1 MVTPH
6 ITAQALH
13 TTAHYRTSLYR
24 HPRIGDALDMNRC
37 LTFQPLRFVF
47 TSQCVSRCVSWHPTY
62 SCLSRPACLC
72 VCLINHLSSGSSS
85 PEAKPCG
92 SSAVYC
98 PRGSGAPQKANPGF
112 YTEGGADSTRRPQQ
126 TLCPVGHYCIGGV
139 KIVCPAGKYGLSVGL
154 SSAHCSGSCQM
165 GFYCPAASTRPAQK
179 ACPGGSYGD
188 RAGLGSAAE
197 CTTPCASG
205 YTCDAASTSTYMDPE
220 EFRLA

>member
-1 MVTPH
+1 M
-6 ITAQALH
+6 
-13 TTAHYRTSLYR
+13 S
-24 HPRIGDALDMNRC
+24 RC
-37 LTFQPLRFVF
+37 LTFQRLCFVCLPICV
-47 TSQCVSRCVSWHPTY
+47 SMSRVSRCLVASDY
-62 SCLSRPACLC
+62 SCLSRPACLR
-72 VCLINHLSSGSSS
+72 VCLVNHLFSGSSS
-85 PEAKPCG
+85 PKAKPCG

-126 TLCPVGHYCIGGV
+126 TLCPIGHYCIGGV

-188 RAGLGSAAE
+188 RTGLGSAAE